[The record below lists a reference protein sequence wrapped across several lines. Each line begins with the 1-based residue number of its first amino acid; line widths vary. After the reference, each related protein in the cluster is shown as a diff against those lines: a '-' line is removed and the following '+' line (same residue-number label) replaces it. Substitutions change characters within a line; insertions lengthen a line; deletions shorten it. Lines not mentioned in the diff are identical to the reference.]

1 MSNKYDFLIIA
12 AIVAAVLTMSI
23 GITAALV
30 QIICWAFGLTFKW
43 RYALGIWAVLV
54 LLSGIFKGNSK

>member
-1 MSNKYDFLIIA
+1 MNNKYDFLIIA
-12 AIVAAVLTMSI
+12 AIIAALLTLSI
-23 GITAALV
+23 GVTAALV

-54 LLSGIFKGNSK
+54 LLGGIFKGNSK